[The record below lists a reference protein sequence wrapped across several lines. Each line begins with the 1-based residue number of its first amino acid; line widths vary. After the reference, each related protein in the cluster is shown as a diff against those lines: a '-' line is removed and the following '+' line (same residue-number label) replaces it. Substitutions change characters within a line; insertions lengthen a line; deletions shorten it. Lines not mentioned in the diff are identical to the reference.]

1 MLNELKTDGPAVID
15 VRGFMMR
22 VGVSRST
29 VDRLLRDGLAPPR
42 VQLSTRRFGFR
53 VVDVDQ
59 WIADRVR

>member
-1 MLNELKTDGPAVID
+1 MLDDLRSDAPAVID
-15 VRGFMMR
+15 VRGFMKR
-22 VGVSRST
+22 VGISRST

-53 VVDVDQ
+53 VVDVDR